1 MTLAEAHA
9 VVAQLCHHSNLERE
23 THARQAIELLGQQAH
38 PDPRILSAALVGLAM
53 AHHHT
58 GRGVPHQVLAKAIEL
73 EECAAD
79 RPPVTWRARSNL
91 GLFLKWAD
99 DFEGARPILM
109 AMCQDAADEGDESSL
124 PDLLEQLAE
133 LELWAGD
140 WKRAA
145 RYANE
150 CVEAAQ
156 WTGQAVVIS
165 LNRCVRGLVNAHLG
179 LADQARSDAQA
190 GLAFAEERADP
201 WVAGWGWRV
210 LGFLELSLGRL
221 ADASQNL
228 SRADAVAE
236 SIGLR
241 EPGQWRFHADH
252 LEALIGLGELGRAAE
267 LLARFE
273 EQARAAGRPWALA
286 TSARS
291 RALLLA
297 ARHNPDGAAAA
308 IEQALA
314 HHQRLAMPFE
324 LGRTLLTQGQLR
336 RRAKQK
342 RTARESLQQAL
353 QIFEQL
359 SVGCPGPSGLRIL
372 IGSSPERTDH
382 VAGKYRKFT
391 SEFREEAARMVVE
404 TSRPIADV
412 ARELGINETS
422 LGNWV
427 RAYRE
432 NHAGDEPPLQL
443 SERARLRELER
454 EVRELRMKADFLSK
468 AAAYFAAEHR

>member
-1 MTLAEAHA
+1 
-9 VVAQLCHHSNLERE
+9 
-23 THARQAIELLGQQAH
+23 
-38 PDPRILSAALVGLAM
+38 M
-53 AHHHT
+53 AHHYT

-210 LGFLELSLGRL
+210 LGSSSCRW
-221 ADASQNL
+221 ADL
-228 SRADAVAE
+228 
-236 SIGLR
+236 
-241 EPGQWRFHADH
+241 PTP
-252 LEALIGLGELGRAAE
+252 
-267 LLARFE
+267 AR
-273 EQARAAGRPWALA
+273 
-286 TSARS
+286 T
-291 RALLLA
+291 
-297 ARHNPDGAAAA
+297 
-308 IEQALA
+308 
-314 HHQRLAMPFE
+314 
-324 LGRTLLTQGQLR
+324 
-336 RRAKQK
+336 
-342 RTARESLQQAL
+342 
-353 QIFEQL
+353 
-359 SVGCPGPSGLRIL
+359 CPGPTRSPNRLACGNRASG
-372 IGSSPERTDH
+372 
-382 VAGKYRKFT
+382 AFT
-391 SEFREEAARMVVE
+391 PTTWRR
-404 TSRPIADV
+404 
-412 ARELGINETS
+412 
-422 LGNWV
+422 
-427 RAYRE
+427 
-432 NHAGDEPPLQL
+432 
-443 SERARLRELER
+443 
-454 EVRELRMKADFLSK
+454 
-468 AAAYFAAEHR
+468 